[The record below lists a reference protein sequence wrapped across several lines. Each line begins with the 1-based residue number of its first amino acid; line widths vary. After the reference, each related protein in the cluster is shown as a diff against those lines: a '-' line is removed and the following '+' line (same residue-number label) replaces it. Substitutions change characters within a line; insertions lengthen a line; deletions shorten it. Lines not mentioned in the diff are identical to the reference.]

1 MWHNVVKI
9 GSPVSPLERCSSSP
23 QSVTP
28 LPLTSSPGFCFRS
41 PISLCYLGFNFFL
54 LFIFIWVLHS
64 FSYFFLLSGFYFHF
78 LSHISLQLFA
88 YCILVGFTFTFFIL
102 FLLFLFVT
110 WNLLLFSCFFTIVSI
125 LFFCNFWVSGI
136 VGESF
141 ILVYLGFLGLSL
153 SWSLS
158 FSPAPK
164 FSHFFLF

>member
-1 MWHNVVKI
+1 MWKYDVNMMWHNVVKI
-9 GSPVSPLERCSSSP
+9 GSPVFLLERYSSSP

-88 YCILVGFTFTFFIL
+88 YCILVGFTFTFVLL

-110 WNLLLFSCFFTIVSI
+110 WI
-125 LFFCNFWVSGI
+125 L
-136 VGESF
+136 
-141 ILVYLGFLGLSL
+141 
-153 SWSLS
+153 LS
-158 FSPAPK
+158 FSY
-164 FSHFFLF
+164 FYFNCLHTFLL